1 MTYFPPPPEELRL
14 IDAELLQLDA
24 RRAHLLA
31 RRAWLLGVLRAV
43 PPAPGPPPAPAPPGP
58 EAAAPRVQNVLL
70 LLGGVLLTVAAIAF
84 TVVGWGSL
92 GIAGRSLVLGGV
104 TTAVL
109 AAPVPLRSRGL
120 GSTAESVAGLGLAL
134 TVLDAYALHRVSF
147 AQTDGTAYAAV
158 AAAVLAAGWAA
169 YGLLPPAGGLRLPL
183 PAALAAAQ
191 LPLLLWA
198 VAADAG
204 TYGVATA
211 VLVTAG
217 ADTAAALRASA
228 PAVRV
233 TAALGACGLGA
244 WGALTAAWLSWTA
257 PGPGAA
263 ARAAALLLLA
273 AGIAVA
279 AARWTVSEEHV
290 AGLAATAGLLAVAA
304 VGGTARSA
312 LPAVWTVPAYLACG
326 IALSAAVRQG
336 RLPQPARRG
345 AAVASG
351 AVQGLAVL
359 SAVPLV
365 GVALLGPA
373 GWVPRIWS
381 GAPDGAR
388 EAVTAGLVWPPY
400 AQTVP
405 LVTAAVAAVLLFADR
420 RRPGTATRSRAV
432 AGALV
437 LGWASVL
444 VLPPVLDVPYAAD
457 LAVLGALTAGL
468 LAAAASMRPSP
479 AEPQGGA
486 AVAAVVPAVVTSVPL
501 VLTSLASR
509 PATLAVLAT
518 VTVVLAAAARRP
530 HLSPVTAPAALACG
544 TGLAC
549 ATGAAA
555 GWEPQY
561 TALLVLVVPA
571 VAALFAAPTAQART
585 RVPVEAAGAGAA
597 LLAVGLSARDASM
610 LSLVLTLCAVIVSAT
625 AVRTDRRPLGHAAA
639 ALFVLAAWV
648 RLAAWDV
655 TTPEAYTLPAAVPAL
670 AVGVLRRRRDPRTS
684 SWTAYGPGL
693 AVAFLPSLAA
703 AWADPHWLRP
713 LLLGAAALAVT
724 LLGARHRLRAPL
736 ALGGTVLV
744 LDALH
749 ELAPYLVQIVGAL
762 PRWVPPA
769 LAGLLL
775 LAVGATYER
784 RLRDMRRVREVL
796 GRMD

>member
-1 MTYFPPPPEELRL
+1 
-14 IDAELLQLDA
+14 
-24 RRAHLLA
+24 
-31 RRAWLLGVLRAV
+31 
-43 PPAPGPPPAPAPPGP
+43 
-58 EAAAPRVQNVLL
+58 AA
-70 LLGGVLLTVAAIAF
+70 
-84 TVVGWGSL
+84 
-92 GIAGRSLVLGGV
+92 
-104 TTAVL
+104 
-109 AAPVPLRSRGL
+109 
-120 GSTAESVAGLGLAL
+120 
-134 TVLDAYALHRVSF
+134 
-147 AQTDGTAYAAV
+147 
-158 AAAVLAAGWAA
+158 
-169 YGLLPPAGGLRLPL
+169 
-183 PAALAAAQ
+183 
-191 LPLLLWA
+191 
-198 VAADAG
+198 
-204 TYGVATA
+204 
-211 VLVTAG
+211 LVTAG
-217 ADTAAALRASA
+217 ADTAAALRASV

-233 TAALGACGLGA
+233 TAALGVCGLGA
-244 WGALTAAWLSWTA
+244 GGALTAAWLSWTA

-273 AGIAVA
+273 AGIALVA
-279 AARWTVSEEHV
+279 SRRVVSEEHGVGLAVV
-290 AGLAATAGLLAVAA
+290 AGLLTVAA
-304 VGGTARSA
+304 AGGTARSA
-312 LPAVWTVPAYLACG
+312 LPGVWTVPVYLACG
-326 IALSAAVRQG
+326 IALPAAVRPG
-336 RLPQPARRG
+336 RVPEPLRRG

-388 EAVTAGLVWPPY
+388 ETATAGLDWPPY

-405 LVTAAVAAVLLFADR
+405 LVPAAVAAVLLCAGR
-420 RRPGTATRSRAV
+420 GTVARPRTVT
-432 AGALV
+432 GALV

-444 VLPPVLDVPYAAD
+444 VLPPVLDVPHTAG
-457 LAVLGALTAGL
+457 LAVLGAVTAGL
-468 LAAAASMRPSP
+468 LAAAAAVRPSP
-479 AEPQGGA
+479 GEAPGGT
-486 AVAAVVPAVVTSVPL
+486 AVAVVVLAVVTSVPL
-501 VLTSLASR
+501 VLGSLASR
-509 PATLAVLAT
+509 PATLAVLAC
-518 VTVVLAAAARRP
+518 VTVFFAAASWRP
-530 HLSPVTAPAALACG
+530 ALSPVTAPAALTGG

-555 GWEPQY
+555 GWAPQT

-571 VAALFAAPTAQART
+571 VAALFAARTTQAGT
-585 RVPVEAAGAGAA
+585 RVPVEVTGAVAG
-597 LLAVGLSARDASM
+597 LLAVGLAAPHPST

-625 AVRTDRRPLGHAAA
+625 AVRPDRRSLGPAAA
-639 ALFVLAAWV
+639 SLFVLAAWV
-648 RLAAWDV
+648 RLVAWDV

-670 AVGVLRRRRDPRTS
+670 AVGVLRRRRDPGTS

-749 ELAPYLVQIVGAL
+749 ELAPYLVQVVGAL

-784 RLRDMRRVREVL
+784 RLRDVRRVREVL